1 MSNEEDRNA
10 TGTTG
15 AAGATQETTA
25 PTGAGAGRGAVN
37 GGGANATEL
46 EQAQARAG
54 ENWDKYLRARADL
67 DNYQKRV
74 QRDLA
79 ASIRY
84 GKKDL
89 LKRLILCIDNV
100 ERAIAGWKASGV
112 DAKQVEGVEIIHR
125 QLLTVLAADGVVP
138 MEVVGKPFDPTLHD
152 AVVAWENPD
161 VKVET
166 VSDELE
172 KGYMY
177 EGDVLRPAKVRVAR
191 PA

>member
-1 MSNEEDRNA
+1 MQNEENKNVQPGGEVNPVGG
-10 TGTTG
+10 TG
-15 AAGATQETTA
+15 GATADEATA
-25 PTGAGAGRGAVN
+25 AADG
-37 GGGANATEL
+37 EL
-46 EQAQARAG
+46 AKAKALAA
-54 ENWDKYLRARADL
+54 ENWDKYLRTRADL
-67 DNYQKRV
+67 ENYQKRV

-89 LKRLILCIDNV
+89 FKRLILCLDNL
-100 ERAIAGWKASGV
+100 ERAISGWRASGV
-112 DAKQVEGVEIIHR
+112 DVKQVEGVEIIHR
-125 QLLTVLAADGVVP
+125 QLLAVLAADGVVP
-138 MEVVGKPFDPTLHD
+138 MEVVGKPFDPVLHD

-172 KGYMY
+172 KGYTY
-177 EGDVLRPAKVRVAR
+177 EGEVLRPAKVRVAR

>member
-1 MSNEEDRNA
+1 MSSEENRNEA
-10 TGTTG
+10 GTAGTAGVAQEAAAPAGTVAGG
-15 AAGATQETTA
+15 AAAS
-25 PTGAGAGRGAVN
+25 
-37 GGGANATEL
+37 GGPSTDEL
-46 EQAQARAG
+46 VQAKAQAS
-54 ENWDKYLRARADL
+54 ENWNKYLRARADL
-67 DNYQKRV
+67 ENYQKRV

-89 LKRLILCIDNV
+89 FKRLILCIDNV
-100 ERAIAGWKASGV
+100 ERAIAGWNTSGV

-125 QLLTVLAADGVVP
+125 QLLAVLAADGVSP
-138 MEVVGKPFDPTLHD
+138 MEVVGKPFDPALHD
-152 AVVAWENPD
+152 AVVAWENPE

-177 EGDVLRPAKVRVAR
+177 EGEVLRPAKVRVAR

>member
-1 MSNEEDRNA
+1 MSRGKEEQPTPNQA
-10 TGTTG
+10 APYGTEAG
-15 AAGATQETTA
+15 PASAEQAPPAGASS
-25 PTGAGAGRGAVN
+25 GD
-37 GGGANATEL
+37 EL
-46 EQAQARAG
+46 AKMKLLAA
-54 ENWDKYLRARADL
+54 ENWDRYLRARADL
-67 DNYQKRV
+67 ENYKSRV

-79 ASIRY
+79 ANIRY

-89 LKRLILCIDNV
+89 FKRMIVAIDNL
-100 ERAIAGWKASGV
+100 ERAVAGWRQAGV
-112 DAKQVEGVEIIHR
+112 PAAQVEGVEIIHR
-125 QLLTVLAADGVVP
+125 QLLAVLAADGVAP

-172 KGYMY
+172 KGYTY
-177 EGDVLRPAKVRVAR
+177 EGEVLRPAKVRVAR